1 MTSSKKQWN
10 SPSPAR
16 PSAATKSVTENLEKL
31 KTMMANA
38 TDFSE
43 PMYFFMDHLVTDNRF
58 MGAGEIS
65 HDAKVAAMFGAVS
78 EALYRQVDPNHKE
91 TARKLLICKLA
102 AFNFY
107 HGAYQI
113 GKQMA
118 TLIYYPDVDQGMVAM
133 ASLTGSGLTVY
144 SRFSEHQFSSK
155 DYVNF
160 VPGNRQQTH

>member
-1 MTSSKKQWN
+1 MTSSKKQSN

-16 PSAATKSVTENLEKL
+16 PLAATKGVTENLEKL
-31 KTMMANA
+31 RTMMANA
-38 TDFSE
+38 TEFSE
-43 PMYFFMDHLVTDNRF
+43 PMCFFMDHLVTDNRF

-78 EALYRQVDPNHKE
+78 EALCRQVEPNHKE
-91 TARKLLICKLA
+91 TARKLLICKLT

-113 GKQMA
+113 GQQIA
-118 TLIYYPDVDQGMVAM
+118 TLIYYPDVDQGMAAM
-133 ASLTGSGLTVY
+133 ASLRGTGLTVY
-144 SRFSEHQFSSK
+144 SRFSADQFSSK
-155 DYVNF
+155 DNVNF